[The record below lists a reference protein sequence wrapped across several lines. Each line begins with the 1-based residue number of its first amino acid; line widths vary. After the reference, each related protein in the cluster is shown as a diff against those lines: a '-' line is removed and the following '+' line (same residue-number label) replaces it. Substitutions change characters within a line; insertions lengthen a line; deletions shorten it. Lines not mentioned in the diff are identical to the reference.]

1 MIRGKSRKGFTLVEI
16 MIVVA
21 IIGILASIA
30 FSNIQIYRNRAITR
44 ACISNL
50 RDIDNNVSLWAIN
63 NGKNGTDAVT
73 MQDLVPACLRTTP
86 YCPLDSA
93 KQGYALT
100 TVSEK
105 PTCSADPTN
114 HKLD

>member
-1 MIRGKSRKGFTLVEI
+1 MKRTDKGFTLVEI

-30 FSNIQIYRNRAITR
+30 FSNIQGYRNKAVKQ
-44 ACISNL
+44 ACVTNL
-50 RDIDNNVSLWAIN
+50 KEIDSDISLWAID
-63 NGKNGTDAVT
+63 NGKTGADAVI
-73 MQDLVPACLRTTP
+73 MQDLVSTYIKTTP

-93 KQGYALT
+93 KQGYTLT

-105 PTCSADPTN
+105 PKCPSDPAN
-114 HKLD
+114 HYID

>member
-1 MIRGKSRKGFTLVEI
+1 MKRAYKGFTLVEI

-30 FSNIQIYRNRAITR
+30 FSNIQNYRNKAVKYTCIT
-44 ACISNL
+44 NL
-50 RDIDNNVSLWAIN
+50 REIDNNISLWAIN
-63 NGKNGTDAVT
+63 NGKTDADIVT
-73 MQDLVPACLRTTP
+73 VQDLVPVHIKTTP

-105 PTCSADPTN
+105 PKCPSDPAN
-114 HKLD
+114 HRID

>member
-1 MIRGKSRKGFTLVEI
+1 MKRADKGFTLVEI

-30 FSNIQIYRNRAITR
+30 FSNIQNYRNKAIKNTCQ
-44 ACISNL
+44 ANL
-50 RDIDNNVSLWAIN
+50 KEIYNNISLWAIN
-63 NGKNGTDAVT
+63 NGKTGTDAVT
-73 MQDLVPACLRTTP
+73 IQDLVPAHIRSTP

-105 PTCSADPTN
+105 PTCVADPAN
-114 HKLD
+114 HYID

>member
-1 MIRGKSRKGFTLVEI
+1 MRRTHKGFTLVEI

-30 FSNIQIYRNRAITR
+30 FSNISIYRSRAITR

-50 RDIDNNVSLWAIN
+50 RDIDNNISLWAIN
-63 NGKNGTDAVT
+63 NGKTNTDAVT
-73 MQDLVPACLRTTP
+73 MQDLVPAYLRSTP
-86 YCPLDSA
+86 YCPLDTA

-100 TVSEK
+100 TVAEK
-105 PTCSADPTN
+105 PTCVADPTN